1 MSEYKIDEQEWKSW
15 PKAVMMRRDWTTN
28 GHDHRKEVRRYVPD
42 DESETLRREVNRL
55 RSAIKCLESRLR
67 DSYRSDSRL
76 DKWAE
81 RLRGRIHDIARDRDK
96 LTAENAKLLE
106 LVRKQDA
113 LTKAVYAYLAGGE
126 RSLDD
131 FNVMMNANA
140 QVLILKRE
148 LGIEVEDV

>member
-55 RSAIKCLESRLR
+55 RSTIKCLEGRLR
-67 DSYRSDSRL
+67 DSYRSDRRL
-76 DKWAE
+76 DKLVE

-96 LTAENAKLLE
+96 LTAENAKL
-106 LVRKQDA
+106 RKLIGAYHEYCLCNQYSKKSA
-113 LTKAVYAYLAGGE
+113 HQLTTE
-126 RSLDD
+126 IED
-131 FNVMMNANA
+131 M
-140 QVLILKRE
+140 ICE
-148 LGIEVEDV
+148 LGIEVDG